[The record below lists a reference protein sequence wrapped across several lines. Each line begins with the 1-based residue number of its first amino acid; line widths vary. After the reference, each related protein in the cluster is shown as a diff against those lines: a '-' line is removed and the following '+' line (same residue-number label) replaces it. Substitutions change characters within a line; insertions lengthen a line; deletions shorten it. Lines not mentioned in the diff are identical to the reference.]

1 MKYEFPGALQNQK
14 IILSKECLI
23 EEANC
28 VLICAF
34 YQGQLVLVRHHSRGW
49 ELPGGMREKSESV
62 LQTVRREMQEEAGGE
77 LNAIERI
84 GQYLIFENDHLVF
97 VKNIYISTVRILGAL
112 PSGFE
117 TDGIML
123 ADAIPKQVEI
133 MNDHTFSPYMKDNV
147 YMIVSEWIKD
157 HRFIRDSFKLK
168 NHYSNSKE
176 YLSVNESK

>member
-77 LNAIERI
+77 LDAIERI

-157 HRFIRDSFKLK
+157 HRFIRDSFKACPECYEINYEVDK
-168 NHYSNSKE
+168 TK
-176 YLSVNESK
+176 